1 MISKLNDT
9 QVECICASVTA
20 EEPVTAESLRRLA
33 QELGDQAPPTLR
45 GRLRGVRLR
54 NAEPSLVDIA
64 SELGL
69 PCEHMHR
76 NRLVDSI
83 VLSLCP
89 LRAPGAED
97 DVRYH
102 FWRWLA
108 DCRTVPAARSKGIC
122 KFSCDTATAMYAE
135 SLRRCSVGKY

>member
-1 MISKLNDT
+1 M
-9 QVECICASVTA
+9 
-20 EEPVTAESLRRLA
+20 TAESLRRLA
-33 QELGDQAPPTLR
+33 RELGDQAPPALR
-45 GRLRGVRLR
+45 GRLRRVHMR

-64 SELGL
+64 TDLGL

-97 DVRYH
+97 DVKYH
-102 FWRWLA
+102 FWRWL
-108 DCRTVPAARSKGIC
+108 
-122 KFSCDTATAMYAE
+122 
-135 SLRRCSVGKY
+135 

>member
-1 MISKLNDT
+1 MYKYDT
-9 QVECICASVTA
+9 QAEFFCTSITA

-33 QELGDQAPPTLR
+33 RELGDQAPPTLR
-45 GRLRGVRLR
+45 GRLKRVHMR

-83 VLSLCP
+83 VCRS
-89 LRAPGAED
+89 
-97 DVRYH
+97 VRCE
-102 FWRWLA
+102 RLA
-108 DCRTVPAARSKGIC
+108 LK
-122 KFSCDTATAMYAE
+122 MM
-135 SLRRCSVGKY
+135 

>member
-1 MISKLNDT
+1 MFGVNIYNT
-9 QVECICASVTA
+9 HAEFFCGSVTA
-20 EEPVTAESLRRLA
+20 EEPVTAESLRCLA
-33 QELGDQAPPTLR
+33 RELGQAPPALR
-45 GRLRGVRLR
+45 GRLKQVHMR

-64 SELGL
+64 TELGL

-97 DVRYH
+97 DVKYH
-102 FWRWLA
+102 FWRWL
-108 DCRTVPAARSKGIC
+108 
-122 KFSCDTATAMYAE
+122 
-135 SLRRCSVGKY
+135 

>member
-1 MISKLNDT
+1 MIPKLNDT
-9 QVECICASVTA
+9 QFECICASVTA

-108 DCRTVPAARSKGIC
+108 DCRTVPAADLVAIC
-122 KFSCDTATAMYAE
+122 QFSCDTATAIHA
-135 SLRRCSVGKY
+135 